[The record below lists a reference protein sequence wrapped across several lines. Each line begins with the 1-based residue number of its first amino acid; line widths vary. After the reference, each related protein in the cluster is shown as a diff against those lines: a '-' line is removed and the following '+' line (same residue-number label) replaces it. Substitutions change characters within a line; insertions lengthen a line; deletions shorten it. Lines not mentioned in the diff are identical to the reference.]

1 MKDARSSSRTE
12 SENKEPEEDT
22 LERDLRG
29 TSTTSEER
37 TNSRTTGNE
46 PRWIRLQ
53 PTGASTLTGRGF
65 GRTGGR
71 LATSINGFEYNQ
83 DEELDDWQQAST
95 DSTTTKTGNSTR
107 KAIKAT
113 GESTLTEGGSGRG
126 FKWTF
131 TQNRREEGTRGD
143 TLGRDST
150 GTTIRGTSTTSEER
164 TNSTRSGTEPQG
176 IKLQPR

>member
-12 SENKEPEEDT
+12 SENKEKEDT
-22 LERDLRG
+22 LGGDLRG

-46 PRWIRLQ
+46 PQRIRIQ

-71 LATSINGFEYNQ
+71 LATSINGFDYNQ

-126 FKWTF
+126 FKRTF

-150 GTTIRGTSTTSEER
+150 GTTIRGTSTTLEER
-164 TNSTRSGTEPQG
+164 TNSTTSGTEPQG